1 MSSDPVG
8 TTLPLRR
15 TDPGYVSKQVRKQ
28 LQVGGVSM
36 VVIDMENA
44 ELYTERSQ
52 EAQTAVDLDVESK
65 EALGETVDPVDV
77 IMGEDL
83 IELRVTAQTLRGAMF
98 DAAHTAGLSGA
109 HVIFWACGDIQ
120 EVARLGDFKLPLI
133 KNEPMVVLGALV
145 QESDRLNAGDLVA
158 CLSSVPDA
166 LPVEVESGL
175 LIRLEDLIS
184 ETGSTS
190 SNRGRVSTEGGASPD
205 GGQRPDGGRVSA
217 PAWFGPAPN

>member
-1 MSSDPVG
+1 M
-8 TTLPLRR
+8 L
-15 TDPGYVSKQVRKQ
+15 
-28 LQVGGVSM
+28 
-36 VVIDMENA
+36 VIDLESA
-44 ELYTERSQ
+44 ELYVERAQDAQTEIDLATERK
-52 EAQTAVDLDVESK
+52 DV
-65 EALGETVDPVDV
+65 LGDTVDPVDV

-83 IELRVTAQTLRGAMF
+83 VELRVMQQTLREAMF
-98 DAAHTAGLSGA
+98 SAAHTAGLSGA
-109 HVIFWACGDIQ
+109 HVTYWACGDIQ

-133 KNEPMVVLGALV
+133 KNEPMIVLGSIV
-145 QESDRLNAGDLVA
+145 QESDRLDAGDLVA